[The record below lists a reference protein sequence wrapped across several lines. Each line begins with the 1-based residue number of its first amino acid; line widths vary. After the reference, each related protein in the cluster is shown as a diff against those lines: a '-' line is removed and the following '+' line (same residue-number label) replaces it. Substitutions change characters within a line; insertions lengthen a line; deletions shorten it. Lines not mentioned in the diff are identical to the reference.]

1 MTSMINKYNDN
12 NAADFSQIL
21 ELVSEQKFGEAINEL
36 KKIIATDKEN
46 LKARTLLEHL
56 EKIVE
61 YQNMDLFSST
71 NLNMDPWLE

>member
-1 MTSMINKYNDN
+1 MTSMLNKYNDN
-12 NAADFSQIL
+12 NATDFSQIL
-21 ELVSEQKFGEAINEL
+21 ELVGEQKFGEAINKLKRMTEL
-36 KKIIATDKEN
+36 DKKN

>member
-1 MTSMINKYNDN
+1 MAPMGKKNNDN
-12 NAADFSQIL
+12 NAADFSEIL
-21 ELVSEQKFGEAINEL
+21 ELVSEQKLGEAINEL
-36 KKIIATDKEN
+36 KRMTELDKKN

>member
-1 MTSMINKYNDN
+1 MTSMINNYNDN

-21 ELVSEQKFGEAINEL
+21 DLISEQKFGKAINEL
-36 KKIIATDKEN
+36 KKIIEADKEN

>member
-21 ELVSEQKFGEAINEL
+21 DLISEQKFGKAINEL
-36 KKIIATDKEN
+36 KKIIEADKEN

-71 NLNMDPWLE
+71 NLNMDP

>member
-21 ELVSEQKFGEAINEL
+21 DLISEQKFGKAINEL
-36 KKIIATDKEN
+36 KKIIEADKEN

>member
-12 NAADFSQIL
+12 NETDFSQIL
-21 ELVSEQKFGEAINEL
+21 DMISEQKFGKAINEL
-36 KKIIATDKEN
+36 KKIIEADKEN

>member
-1 MTSMINKYNDN
+1 MTSMLKKYNDN

-21 ELVSEQKFGEAINEL
+21 ELVGEQKFGEAINEL
-36 KKIIATDKEN
+36 KRMTELDKKN

>member
-1 MTSMINKYNDN
+1 MPNNYNDN
-12 NAADFSQIL
+12 NASDFSHIL

-36 KKIIATDKEN
+36 KRITEQDKKN
-46 LKARTLLEHL
+46 QKAQTLLEQL

>member
-1 MTSMINKYNDN
+1 MGKKNNDN
-12 NAADFSQIL
+12 QTTEFSRIHKL
-21 ELVSEQKFGEAINEL
+21 ISEQKFGEAINEL
-36 KKIIATDKEN
+36 KKMIAADKEN
-46 LKARTLLEHL
+46 LKAQTLLEHL

>member
-1 MTSMINKYNDN
+1 MINKYNDN
-12 NAADFSQIL
+12 NEKDFSKIL
-21 ELVSEQKFGEAINEL
+21 ELVREQKLGEAINEL
-36 KKIIATDKEN
+36 KRMTEEDKKN

-61 YQNMDLFSST
+61 YHNKDIFSST

>member
-1 MTSMINKYNDN
+1 MLNRYNDN
-12 NAADFSQIL
+12 NAADFSKIL

-36 KKIIATDKEN
+36 KKIIAADKEN

-61 YQNMDLFSST
+61 YHNKDIFSST
-71 NLNMDPWLE
+71 NLDMDPWLE

>member
-1 MTSMINKYNDN
+1 MTSMLNKYNDN

-21 ELVSEQKFGEAINEL
+21 ELVGEQKFGEAINKLKRMTEL
-36 KKIIATDKEN
+36 DKKN

>member
-21 ELVSEQKFGEAINEL
+21 YLVSEQKFGKAINEL

>member
-21 ELVSEQKFGEAINEL
+21 DLVSEQKFGKAINEL
-36 KKIIATDKEN
+36 KKIIEADKEN

>member
-1 MTSMINKYNDN
+1 MTSMLNKYNDN

-36 KKIIATDKEN
+36 EKMIAANKEN
-46 LKARTLLEHL
+46 LKAQTLLEHL

-61 YQNMDLFSST
+61 YQNKDIFSST
-71 NLNMDPWLE
+71 NLDMDPWLE

>member
-1 MTSMINKYNDN
+1 MINKYNDN

>member
-1 MTSMINKYNDN
+1 MFNKNRKT
-12 NAADFSQIL
+12 DFLRIR
-21 ELVSEQKFGEAINEL
+21 ELVGEQKFGEAINEL
-36 KKIIATDKEN
+36 KRMTELDKKN

-61 YQNMDLFSST
+61 YQNTDLFSST

>member
-1 MTSMINKYNDN
+1 MTSMLNKYNDN

-21 ELVSEQKFGEAINEL
+21 ELVGEQKFGEAINKLKRMTEL
-36 KKIIATDKEN
+36 DKKN

-61 YQNMDLFSST
+61 YQNTDLFSST

>member
-1 MTSMINKYNDN
+1 MTSMLNKYNDN

-21 ELVSEQKFGEAINEL
+21 ELVGEQKFGEAINEMKRMTEL
-36 KKIIATDKEN
+36 DKKN